1 MCYYSLTYIFWQE
14 TPNLS
19 DRNRAY
25 HWGRNSSQS
34 SKPQQ
39 FSHPQ
44 GWCESQVLL
53 PMQGGGCSAEDP
65 PKSEDRFIGQLAP
78 LFPLPN
84 KDITHHSSLRNE
96 WGLTSSREE
105 KAIVTSLGE
114 VVSKLLQKDAV
125 ASRTSSY
132 SNTVVLN
139 LWVATPVGVSYQ
151 IYCISVIYIMIH
163 NPGKISVTK

>member
-1 MCYYSLTYIFWQE
+1 MSEIEHITGAEIAARVANRSSSH
-14 TPNLS
+14 TPKGDVKVKCSCLC
-19 DRNRAY
+19 
-25 HWGRNSSQS
+25 
-34 SKPQQ
+34 K
-39 FSHPQ
+39 
-44 GWCESQVLL
+44 
-53 PMQGGGCSAEDP
+53 GGGCSAEDP

-96 WGLTSSREE
+96 WGLTSSREG
-105 KAIVTSLGE
+105 KATVTSLGE